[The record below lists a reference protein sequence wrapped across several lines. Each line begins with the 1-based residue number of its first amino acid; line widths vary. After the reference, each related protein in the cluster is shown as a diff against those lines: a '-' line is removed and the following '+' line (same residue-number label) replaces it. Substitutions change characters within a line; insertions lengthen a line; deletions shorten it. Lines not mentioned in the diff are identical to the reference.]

1 MYWARRNTAGT
12 TTRTRPRAHL
22 MATGTAAR
30 GCKLEVSQRDVYRIN
45 GPADKVRRY
54 VEIIRQALA
63 DTWY

>member
-1 MYWARRNTAGT
+1 
-12 TTRTRPRAHL
+12 